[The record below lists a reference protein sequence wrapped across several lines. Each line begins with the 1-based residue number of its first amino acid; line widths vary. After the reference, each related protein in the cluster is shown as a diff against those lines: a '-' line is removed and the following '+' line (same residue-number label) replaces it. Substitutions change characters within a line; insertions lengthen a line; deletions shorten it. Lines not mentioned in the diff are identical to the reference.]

1 MECQL
6 LMVVQRDSLLC
17 KVFSGQKQLSVNVDQ
32 LSECGSFDGMLQCSV
47 KF

>member
-17 KVFSGQKQLSVNVDQ
+17 KVFSGQKQSENVDR

-47 KF
+47 KL